1 MLSFVSF
8 GCIDF
13 INVFILIHSGIDHNT
28 ASGTDIYIYAVQDH
42 RLVKSEEMIKVL
54 STALPQAKNRL
65 AHHGLLE
72 VRAGAQTLAAP
83 SESESTDEEGSSAG
97 GLGSLEIAVLGMAC
111 AVFLGALVAVIS
123 IFCLRVKRQV

>member
-1 MLSFVSF
+1 MAVLT
-8 GCIDF
+8 IQ
-13 INVFILIHSGIDHNT
+13 IFILIHAGIDHNT

-54 STALPQAKNRL
+54 STTLPQAKNRL

-83 SESESTDEEGSSAG
+83 SESESTDEEGSSG
-97 GLGSLEIAVLGMAC
+97 GLGSLEIAILGMAC

>member
-1 MLSFVSF
+1 MLVLAVLT
-8 GCIDF
+8 I
-13 INVFILIHSGIDHNT
+13 FILIHAGIDHNT

-54 STALPQAKNRL
+54 STTLPQAKNRL

-83 SESESTDEEGSSAG
+83 SESESTDEEGSSG

>member
-1 MLSFVSF
+1 M
-8 GCIDF
+8 
-13 INVFILIHSGIDHNT
+13 
-28 ASGTDIYIYAVQDH
+28 QDH

-54 STALPQAKNRL
+54 STTLPQAKNRL

-83 SESESTDEEGSSAG
+83 SESESTDEEGSSG